1 LTDSISDLCERM
13 AVAMRVTDYWPLH
26 FNIYIRYATAVIAAL
41 GLRECDDEDCRC
53 RHDYVIG
60 G

>member
-1 LTDSISDLCERM
+1 M

-26 FNIYIRYATAVIAAL
+26 FNIYVKYATAIIAAL